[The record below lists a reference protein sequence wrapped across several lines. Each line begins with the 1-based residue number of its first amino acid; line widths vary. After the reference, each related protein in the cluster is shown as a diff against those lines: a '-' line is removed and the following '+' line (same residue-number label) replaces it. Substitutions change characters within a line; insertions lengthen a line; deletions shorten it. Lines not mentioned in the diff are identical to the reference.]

1 MSCPY
6 YWWNYHYACRKS
18 EKDVDEKT
26 YDKYCRSYDYSDCPI
41 YKGETSSSGACFLT
55 SACVE
60 AKGLSDDCHELTV
73 LRAFR
78 DNYMKCTENGHAEIC
93 EYYHTAPIIVEK
105 IQQQS
110 NAIDIF
116 EQIYTELIAPC
127 VALIESGN
135 NEDAHIAYRNYVKN
149 LQIEYL

>member
-18 EKDVDEKT
+18 GKDVNEDI
-26 YDKYCRSYDYSDCPI
+26 YSKYCSGYDYSDCPI
-41 YKGETSSSGACFLT
+41 YKGNESTSGGCFLT

-78 DNYMKCTENGHAEIC
+78 DGYMRSTPDGNADIC
-93 EYYHTAPIIVEK
+93 KYYHIAPAIVEK
-105 IQQQS
+105 IKQQPD
-110 NAIDIF
+110 AVTIF
-116 EQIYTELIAPC
+116 DRIYNELVLPC
-127 VALIESGN
+127 VALIEDGKLAQ
-135 NEDAHIAYRNYVKN
+135 AHTQYRLYTER
-149 LQIEYL
+149 LSALYL